1 MKERSQRLKAVK
13 KIIRENRVTSQEE
26 LLGILRHHGYRVT
39 QATLS
44 RDLKVLKVA
53 KVSRGSDGYYYALPS
68 EEERKESERNY
79 IYDFVRGYVSIKFSQ
94 NIGVIRTL
102 NGHADSVAIAL
113 DNLIGDAV
121 LGTIAG
127 DDTVIAVL
135 EQDTQQEEFM
145 RLLRE
150 KIPEIEE

>member
-1 MKERSQRLKAVK
+1 MKERAQRLKAVK
-13 KIIRENRVTSQEE
+13 KIIRENLVTSQEE
-26 LLGILRHHGYRVT
+26 LLRFLQEHGYNIT

-53 KVSRGSDGYYYALPS
+53 KLSRGSEGYYYALPS

-79 IYDFVRGYVSIKFSQ
+79 VYDFTRGYVSIKFSH

-113 DNLIGDAV
+113 DNLIDDVV

-127 DDTVIAVL
+127 DDTVLAVL
-135 EQDTQQEEFM
+135 DQNATADEFM
-145 RLLRE
+145 SSLRRYV
-150 KIPEIEE
+150 PELEE

>member
-53 KVSRGSDGYYYALPS
+53 KVSHGSDGYYYALPS

>member
-1 MKERSQRLKAVK
+1 VKERSQRLKAVK